1 MSRNQVI
8 RSSASANIDF
18 GRGGTYQIAIA
29 IERVQES
36 RCIGAGIRL
45 NALQCIFV
53 DEK

>member
-8 RSSASANIDF
+8 RSAASANVDF

-36 RCIGAGIRL
+36 RRIGVGIWL
-45 NALQCIFV
+45 NALQCSFV